1 LTAEVAFGGHKQSG
15 IGRELGDEALSK
27 SEDDTTRCVS
37 RRRIRT
43 AVELIPLFLR
53 FFRELHR
60 VEVCHYQPG
69 WFCSLSDYC
78 YVFHECPKLI
88 PPLVLY
94 IGFVPPSNMNMKYKR
109 CIFAVDSSSKRL
121 FVPSRGFREPAQE
134 WRHLP

>member
-15 IGRELGDEALSK
+15 IGRELGDEALS
-27 SEDDTTRCVS
+27 EFEVDTTRRVS

-43 AVELIPLFLR
+43 AVELILLFLR

-78 YVFHECPKLI
+78 YVFHKCLELI
-88 PPLVLY
+88 PQLVLY
-94 IGFVPPSNMNMKYKR
+94 IGFDPPSNMNMKYKR
-109 CIFAVDSSSKRL
+109 CISAV
-121 FVPSRGFREPAQE
+121 GC
-134 WRHLP
+134 